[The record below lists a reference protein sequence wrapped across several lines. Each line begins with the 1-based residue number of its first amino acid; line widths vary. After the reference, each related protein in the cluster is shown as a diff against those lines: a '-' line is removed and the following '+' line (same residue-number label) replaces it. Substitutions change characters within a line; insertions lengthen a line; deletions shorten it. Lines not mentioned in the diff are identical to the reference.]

1 MTAKEEIHIQ
11 DLLKRYWDCQTTLAE
26 EQELRDFFS
35 SDHLPTSWQHYA
47 PLFSYIRDEQSVAL
61 SEDFDERLKVAME
74 QEKKGNQKYITIRIF
89 TPLLRIAASLLLIVG
104 MGISI
109 FFITR
114 QNNKPWF
121 VETYDDPHAAIKD
134 ATYALQ
140 VLSHALQTTEEA
152 SLQTIRVIDD
162 LNINWMALDSLMAE
176 EITADPLAALT
187 QEEDS
192 LDDIGEFISDHK
204 QHEEI

>member
-26 EQELRDFFS
+26 EQELLDFFS
-35 SDHLPTSWQHYA
+35 SDQLPTSWQRYA
-47 PLFSYIRDEQSVAL
+47 PLFSYIRDEQSIVL
-61 SEDFDERLKVAME
+61 SEDFDERLKAAME
-74 QEKKGNQKYITIRIF
+74 EKQGNNKYITIRIF

-134 ATYALQ
+134 ATYALE
-140 VLSHALQTTEEA
+140 VLSQALQTTEEA

-162 LNINWMALDSLMAE
+162 LNIDWTALDSLMAE
-176 EITADPLAALT
+176 EITADSLAALT
-187 QEEDS
+187 QEEEDS
-192 LDDIGEFISDHK
+192 LDDIGGFISDHK
-204 QHEEI
+204 QNEDI